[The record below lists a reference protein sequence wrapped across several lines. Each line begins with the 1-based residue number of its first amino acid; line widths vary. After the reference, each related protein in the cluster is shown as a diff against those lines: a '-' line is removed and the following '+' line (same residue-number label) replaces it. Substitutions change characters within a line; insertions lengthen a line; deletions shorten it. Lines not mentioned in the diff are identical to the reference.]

1 MRYKEFVRVFEDYVN
16 TQKPLREYRSIKQA
30 QQQIIKTLSGLQA
43 DNQEHAKILDKIY
56 KIINTDN
63 IGGKMDQALI
73 PPQTDEKLAEPA
85 KQKIRQDITQ
95 LISNLDSN
103 YANIN
108 KLLKRLKAGGIVDIK
123 QLAQPINS
131 FSNVFGDEL
140 GAQLFTAMSNYGVG
154 IKQKGPGE
162 FGFAMLSNQIQLAD
176 GEGDLQM
183 KGIGKVELKAARG
196 SAGGRIGYGGMSQQQ
211 KRQVLDKY
219 AQQIPITIK
228 NINPAGSLGIVPF
241 LQALYQDTGNNPK
254 LRQTIIKEL
263 IGPDLGKFANPVVT
277 AAKGMD
283 VGKVLD
289 TYIVQNF
296 EWYRARDNFDA
307 LLLVSFPNKKTAM
320 IRNAKDILALK
331 QSGHISSTSI
341 SAIPTKAGAGRE
353 QWAQLS
359 LTKAG
364 I

>member
-1 MRYKEFVRVFEDYVN
+1 MRYREF
-16 TQKPLREYRSIKQA
+16 LAEYRSVKQA
-30 QQQIIKTLSGLQA
+30 QQQVIQTLSGLQA
-43 DNQEHAKILDKIY
+43 DNPEHAKILDKIY
-56 KIINTDN
+56 KIINTDQ
-63 IGGKMDQALI
+63 IGGKIDKALI
-73 PPQTDEKLAEPA
+73 PPTADEKLAEPA

-95 LISNLDSN
+95 LISGLDSN
-103 YANIN
+103 YANVN
-108 KLLKRLKAGGIVDIK
+108 KLLKRLKAGGIVDTK

-154 IKQKGPGE
+154 VKQKGPGE
-162 FGFAMLSNQIQLAD
+162 FGLAMLSNQVQLAD
-176 GEGDLQM
+176 GEGDIEIQ
-183 KGIGKVELKAARG
+183 GIGKVELKAARG
-196 SAGGRIGYGGMSQQQ
+196 SAGGRIGYGGMSQEQ

-219 AQQIPITIK
+219 AQQIPTTIQ
-228 NINPAGSLGIVPF
+228 NINPAGSIGIVPF
-241 LQALYQDTGNNPK
+241 LQALYQDTANNPK
-254 LRQTIIKEL
+254 LRQVIIKEL
-263 IGPDLGKFANPVVT
+263 IGPDLGKFANAVVT
-277 AAKGMD
+277 AAKGND
-283 VGKVLD
+283 VAKVID

-307 LLLVSFPNKKTAM
+307 LLLISFPNKKTAM

-331 QSGHISSTSI
+331 GAGHISSTSI